1 MIEKKTQDSNRER
14 VDMLFQA
21 HQGMIQNVL
30 NTHCSSCT
38 SEFQILENIKLALT
52 CTVGS
57 GVAHD
62 NQIYQYLISKPGNVY
77 TNVKIHTLL
86 TTSHVRLCLKI
97 TKNFSF

>member
-1 MIEKKTQDSNRER
+1 
-14 VDMLFQA
+14 MLVIFFLLR
-21 HQGMIQNVL
+21 IPIVL
-30 NTHCSSCT
+30 NIISLKILGPNVSCT

-86 TTSHVRLCLKI
+86 TTSPVRLCLKI